1 MMIRPRTEGLD
12 VTFNVTQSQTW
23 RHYVRALHQ
32 FLERECTGRGL
43 GQTGRDLGGD
53 QKVLGQTEVALEWTG
68 LYWEGPCL

>member
-43 GQTGRDLGGD
+43 GQTGR
-53 QKVLGQTEVALEWTG
+53 VP
-68 LYWEGPCL
+68 EGAGTD